1 MIRLI
6 EKIKNNKFIN
16 IFLKVIKAI
25 VTLFIIFV
33 VSIIFIQRI
42 SDNKITLGG
51 ISIYT
56 IITPSM
62 VPKYNV
68 GDMVITKKVSPSSLK
83 VNDDAVYMGEKN
95 DFKDKIVTHQI
106 INIESKDGKLY
117 FHTKG
122 INNDLEDPLVSEEQI
137 MGKVIYKSFLLSFIS
152 KIVNNSY
159 GFYFVIFIPFTILV
173 AMEIIDIIE
182 DKKDRKKDE

>member
-1 MIRLI
+1 ML
-6 EKIKNNKFIN
+6 EKIKNNKIINVFIK
-16 IFLKVIKAI
+16 IIKAI

-51 ISIYT
+51 IGIYT

-62 VPKYNV
+62 VPKYNI
-68 GDMVITKKVSPSSLK
+68 GDMVITKKVDPSSLK
-83 VNDDAVYMGEKN
+83 VKDDAIYMGEKS
-95 DFKDKIVTHQI
+95 DFKGKIVTHQI
-106 INIESKDGKLY
+106 IDIETKDGKLY

-122 INNDLEDPLVSEEQI
+122 INNDLEDPLVSESQI
-137 MGKVIYKSFLLSFIS
+137 MGKVIYKSIILSFIS

-159 GFYFVIFIPFTILV
+159 GFYFVIFIPFAILV

-182 DKKDRKKDE
+182 DKKDRKNE

>member
-1 MIRLI
+1 MI

-16 IFLKVIKAI
+16 VFIKIIKAI

-51 ISIYT
+51 IGIYT

-62 VPKYNV
+62 VPKYNI
-68 GDMVITKKVSPSSLK
+68 GDMVITKKVAPSSLK
-83 VNDDAVYMGEKN
+83 VKDDAIYMGEKS
-95 DFKDKIVTHQI
+95 DFKGKIVTHQI
-106 INIESKDGKLY
+106 IDIENKDGKLY

-122 INNDLEDPLVSEEQI
+122 INNDLEDPLVSESQI
-137 MGKVIYKSFLLSFIS
+137 MGKVIYKSIILSFIS

-159 GFYFVIFIPFTILV
+159 GFYFVIFIPFAILV

-182 DKKDRKKDE
+182 DKKDRKNE

>member
-1 MIRLI
+1 MI

-16 IFLKVIKAI
+16 IFIKIIKAI

-42 SDNKITLGG
+42 SDNKISLGG

-62 VPKYNV
+62 VPKYNI
-68 GDMVITKKVSPSSLK
+68 GDMVIARKVDVNNLKKGDDVVYLGNK
-83 VNDDAVYMGEKN
+83 DDFAGKIITHEIMDIDNDNGN
-95 DFKDKIVTHQI
+95 
-106 INIESKDGKLY
+106 LL

-122 INNDLEDPLVSEEQI
+122 IANDIEDPIVSENQI
-137 MGKVIYKSFLLSFIS
+137 MGKVIYKSKVLSLIS
-152 KIVNNSY
+152 KIVNNTY
-159 GFYFVIFIPFTILV
+159 GFYFVIFVPFTILV
-173 AMEIIDIIE
+173 AMEIIDAINE
-182 DKKDRKKDE
+182 KKHKE

>member
-1 MIRLI
+1 MI

-16 IFLKVIKAI
+16 VFIKIIKAI

-51 ISIYT
+51 IYT

-62 VPKYNV
+62 VPKYNI
-68 GDMVITKKVSPSSLK
+68 GDMVITKKVAPSSLK
-83 VNDDAVYMGEKN
+83 VKDDAIYMGEKS
-95 DFKDKIVTHQI
+95 DFKGKIVTHQI
-106 INIESKDGKLY
+106 IDIENKDGKLY

-122 INNDLEDPLVSEEQI
+122 INNDLEDPLVSESQI
-137 MGKVIYKSFLLSFIS
+137 MGKVIYKSIILSFIS

-159 GFYFVIFIPFTILV
+159 GFYFVIFIPFAILV

-182 DKKDRKKDE
+182 DKKDRKNE

>member
-1 MIRLI
+1 MI

-16 IFLKVIKAI
+16 IFIKIIKAI

-42 SDNKITLGG
+42 SDNKISLGG

-62 VPKYNV
+62 VPKYNI
-68 GDMVITKKVSPSSLK
+68 GDMVIAKKVDINNLQK
-83 VNDDAVYMGEKN
+83 GDDVVYLGNKD
-95 DFKDKIVTHQI
+95 DFDGKIITHEI
-106 INIESKDGKLY
+106 MNIENEDGKLL

-122 INNDLEDPLVSEEQI
+122 IANDIEDPIVSEEQI
-137 MGKVIYKSFLLSFIS
+137 MGKVIFKSMLLSLIS
-152 KIVNNSY
+152 KVVNNSY

-173 AMEIIDIIE
+173 AMEIIDVIDE
-182 DKKDRKKDE
+182 KKRKE